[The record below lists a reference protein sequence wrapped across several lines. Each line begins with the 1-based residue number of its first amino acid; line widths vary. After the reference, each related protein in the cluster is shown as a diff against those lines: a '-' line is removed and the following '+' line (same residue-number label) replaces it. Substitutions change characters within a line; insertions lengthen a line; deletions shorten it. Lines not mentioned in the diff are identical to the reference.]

1 MVLIDTKMR
10 ENIYVTV
17 QTLLIIN
24 KVLTNELGT
33 TFQFILIT
41 LTSTEKWWLKQ
52 IHMLPINPWVVF

>member
-33 TFQFILIT
+33 TFRFILIT
-41 LTSTEKWWLKQ
+41 LTSTEK
-52 IHMLPINPWVVF
+52 